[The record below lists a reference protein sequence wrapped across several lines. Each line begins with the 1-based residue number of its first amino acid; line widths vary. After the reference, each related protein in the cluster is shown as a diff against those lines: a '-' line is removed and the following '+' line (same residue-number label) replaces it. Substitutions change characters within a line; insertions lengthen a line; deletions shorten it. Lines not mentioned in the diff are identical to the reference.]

1 MITYKANWIYTMTSL
16 CLNSTDCT
24 GATMTTFWGKYK
36 VTAAGSVCGTDDA
49 ANRKTLVTVM
59 ITTMKAVWDVQVT
72 VINSNLVSTAN
83 FNTMWTAV

>member
-1 MITYKANWIYTMTSL
+1 
-16 CLNSTDCT
+16 
-24 GATMTTFWGKYK
+24 MTTFWGKYK